1 MNKTIIGFIAGQAL
15 QLLLLVVAL
24 KITYADSTMIFCII
38 GGAAATVIL
47 GAGVAL
53 DRIELAVKENEMEE
67 TAPIPKEIK
76 VTNGKVEK
84 ESDAPKEGPKS
95 GSNAQRP
102 EKKITVK
109 LEGGSPLMAKTLEEA
124 MK

>member
-24 KITYADSTMIFCII
+24 KITYADSTMLFCII

-67 TAPIPKEIK
+67 AAPIPKEIK
-76 VTNGKVEK
+76 VSNDRI
-84 ESDAPKEGPKS
+84 ESDAPKTGPKS
-95 GSNAQRP
+95 DSNAQHP
-102 EKKITVK
+102 EKKITLK